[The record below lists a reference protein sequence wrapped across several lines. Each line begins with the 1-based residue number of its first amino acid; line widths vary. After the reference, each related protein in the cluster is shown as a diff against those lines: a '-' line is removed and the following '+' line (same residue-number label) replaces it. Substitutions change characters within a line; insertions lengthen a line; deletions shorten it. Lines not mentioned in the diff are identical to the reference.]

1 VVRFGT
7 CDLWVRLPPVAAVYQ
22 RQLSVPSRGRL
33 MSTTGY
39 GVEGLVWLTG
49 AVVCLS
55 CCVSRHRYHYL
66 MPISCHFQDCKRC
79 CSTSLLMYKQRYI
92 NTHRPLRSCLSENR
106 FLNFN
111 PCAKF
116 QTFRYLTLQFF

>member
-1 VVRFGT
+1 VKPDHIGWDKRSLGLEMPGVGGLNPQIPDVRWPSGT
-7 CDLWVRLPPVAAVYQ
+7 VPDLRLVGSTPARGCCVPTPTQ
-22 RQLSVPSRGRL
+22 RAITGSVNEYYR
-33 MSTTGY
+33 TTGY

-79 CSTSLLMYKQRYI
+79 CSTSLLM
-92 NTHRPLRSCLSENR
+92 
-106 FLNFN
+106 
-111 PCAKF
+111 
-116 QTFRYLTLQFF
+116 